1 MRDRLYRLASGA
13 PYWVA
18 LVFLALALESVALFF
33 QYQLDYGPCVLCIH
47 VRVWL
52 LGLILAG
59 VMGLL
64 VRHLRGPLVLA
75 QVLVAVVGA
84 GILERSLKL
93 IGTERGTLEGSCG
106 MESGLPTWFALDQ
119 WFPSLFQVMEPC
131 GYTPQLPFGV
141 TMAEALVVFSSGLLA
156 LGVIMTIVSLT
167 CRSN

>member
-13 PYWVA
+13 PYWAA

-106 MESGLPTWFALDQ
+106 MESGLPAWFALDQ
-119 WFPSLFQVMEPC
+119 WFPALFQVMEPC

-141 TMAEALVVFSSGLLA
+141 TMAEALVVFSCGLLA

-167 CRSN
+167 GRSN